1 MSIAIVSLVL
11 LSSAAFGQQLRRSIA
26 LPKDCSFSAESHEGK
41 RQLLHRCAEF
51 LVQLDAA
58 LKQPPWAERCG
69 DLPDLKAA
77 SLGESVPV
85 FFHALAPGRFVV
97 RVRCS
102 SGAYNEQFLH
112 FVWDERKPV
121 SGAAPLQLLYF
132 PFVDGT
138 VDPLVFTRD
147 FDPAKKELLSFRK
160 ASGDGSAGLY
170 RRFSFDDGVPV
181 LRESIEKAESDHLDG
196 WNFSRKSTPK
206 GAAWVRSSKVVRG
219 CIGGLTEPCTP

>member
-1 MSIAIVSLVL
+1 MRVVLISVL
-11 LSSAAFGQQLRRSIA
+11 LSSAAFGQQLRRSIT

-41 RQLLHRCAEF
+41 RRVLHRCAEF

-58 LKQPPWAERCG
+58 LKQSPWSERCG

-85 FFHALAPGRFVV
+85 FFHALAPGRFVA

-112 FVWDERKPV
+112 FVWDERKPA

-160 ASGDGSAGLY
+160 VTGDGSAGLY

-181 LRESIEKAESDHLDG
+181 LRESIEKPESDHLDG
-196 WNFSRKSTPK
+196 WDFDRKSTPK
-206 GAAWVRSSKVVRG
+206 GAGWVRSLKVVRG
-219 CIGGLTEPCTP
+219 CIGGLNEPCTP